1 MWYTLGE
8 TVPAEEN
15 YAWANDI
22 FSEHSCIYPYLF
34 YLNLQ
39 LLDAV
44 FICLKRGKSI
54 LGKGGFGFVPPF
66 DFWSTP

>member
-1 MWYTLGE
+1 MP
-8 TVPAEEN
+8 VEEN

-22 FSEHSCIYPYLF
+22 FSEHSCIYPYPF

-39 LLDAV
+39 LLDPV

-54 LGKGGFGFVPPF
+54 LGKGGFGCSSF
-66 DFWSTP
+66 